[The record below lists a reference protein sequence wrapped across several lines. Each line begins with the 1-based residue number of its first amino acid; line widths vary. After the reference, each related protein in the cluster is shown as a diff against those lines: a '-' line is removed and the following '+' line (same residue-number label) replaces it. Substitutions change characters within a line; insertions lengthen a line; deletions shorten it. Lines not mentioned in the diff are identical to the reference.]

1 MFFCLE
7 DKNAQEEKQILEQ
20 RLIALVPPGCEENP
34 PADCRWKCQKTS
46 SHPLLLLLSVSL
58 RPLASA
64 AEEFLLNSPAIRVHC
79 PLITSQLYF

>member
-34 PADCRWKCQKTS
+34 PADCWWKCQKTS
-46 SHPLLLLLSVSL
+46 SHPLLLLSVSL
-58 RPLASA
+58 RPLALA